1 MATRVGGGVDGHSGF
16 LVFWVCVLFLFFSL
30 YGFCIMVCFTLL
42 VVFLFGVLY
51 IPKKNFLSLQ
61 CL

>member
-42 VVFLFGVLY
+42 VVFFVWRFVY
-51 IPKKNFLSLQ
+51 T
-61 CL
+61 